1 MKTLLKTVICTFALS
16 ALFAFNA
23 SADDKEAKKITGFS
37 TGIYTCVSGKV
48 NVNIDKYNKKA
59 TVIEIENGNGTVLY
73 REVTGRYQTK
83 MRRSLDVSGLPSGE
97 YTLKITSGDEQQTK
111 KLELFEK
118 LPERLISL
126 K

>member
-1 MKTLLKTVICTFALS
+1 
-16 ALFAFNA
+16 
-23 SADDKEAKKITGFS
+23 
-37 TGIYTCVSGKV
+37 
-48 NVNIDKYNKKA
+48 
-59 TVIEIENGNGTVLY
+59 
-73 REVTGRYQTK
+73 
-83 MRRSLDVSGLPSGE
+83 LPSGE